1 MTRTLDTQVAVVGA
15 GPVGATVANFLGLYG
30 VDTVLIERC
39 PQVIDYPRAVGMDDE
54 CLRSFQAVGLADE
67 LAKDM
72 IQNVPLRFF
81 DARGRSFA
89 DVRPATREYGWS
101 RRNIFLQPACERVLR
116 RGLGR
121 FPCVQTLLGHD
132 AIRLHQDDL
141 GVELEV
147 LAPGDEHL
155 RIRARYVV
163 AADGGRSTIRDL
175 LGVPLE
181 GDTHPRKWVVI
192 ESDTDPLDA
201 PYTGLHCD
209 PARPYVS
216 IRLPH
221 DGRRWEFMLFPGEDS
236 EEMLKPGKVRELLAP
251 HVEDP
256 ARLNIIRARVYTH
269 HSRIAQRFTVGRV
282 CLAGDAA
289 HLMPPWAGQGLNT
302 GIRDATNVAW
312 KIAAV
317 IQKGADPGILASYD
331 AERRPHAQA
340 MIDLSTTLGRIL
352 IPTSRQVAAARDLA
366 FRSVVWAPT
375 VKTWILQM
383 RFKPMPR
390 YANGLVVSGERG
402 RNSPVGRMFVQPLV
416 EDAQGQAVR
425 LDDTLG
431 PWFTVIG
438 FGADPA
444 EHLTDAQRD
453 YLTQFGA
460 SLLKVTDSRAGRGQH
475 MATSPGT
482 QVIED
487 LEGHLREWFTR
498 HAARFAVIRPDRYV
512 AALADQTSLGAAINQ
527 LQILLEPSASGD
539 SHQEVAAPGASA
551 PSEQPQLCRA
561 HPRLPDS
568 IPGQRPAR
576 GTVTQRRAGHVR
588 RDYPRRGRARAPGQR
603 DR

>member
-1 MTRTLDTQVAVVGA
+1 LTRTLDTQVAVVGA

-30 VDTVLIERC
+30 VETVLIERC
-39 PQVIDYPRAVGMDDE
+39 EQVIDYPRAVGLDDE

-67 LAKDM
+67 LARDM

-81 DARGRSFA
+81 DARGRCFA

-116 RGLGR
+116 GGLRR
-121 FPCVQTLLGHD
+121 FPGVQTLLGHD
-132 AIRLHQDDL
+132 AVRLHQDDL
-141 GVELEV
+141 GVELGV
-147 LAPGDEHL
+147 LAPGNGHL
-155 RIRARYVV
+155 RIRAQYVV
-163 AADGGRSTIRDL
+163 AADGGRSTVRDL

-256 ARLNIIRARVYTH
+256 TRLNIIRARVYTH

-282 CLAGDAA
+282 CLVGDAA

-352 IPTSRQVAAARDLA
+352 SPTSRRVATARDLA
-366 FRSVVWAPT
+366 FRSIGWAPA

-390 YANGLVVSGERG
+390 YTDGLVVSDQGG
-402 RNSPVGRMFVQPLV
+402 RKSPVGRMFVQPLV
-416 EDAQGQAVR
+416 ENAHGHCVR

-431 PWFTVIG
+431 SWFAVVG

-444 EHLTDAQRD
+444 EHLSDAQRD
-453 YLTQFGA
+453 YLIRLGA
-460 SLLKVTDSRAGRGQH
+460 SLVKVTDSRAGRGRH
-475 MATSPGT
+475 ALTHPET

-487 LEGHLREWFTR
+487 LEGHLRQWFTQ
-498 HAARFAVIRPDRYV
+498 HATRFAVIRPDRYV
-512 AALADQTSLGAAINQ
+512 AAQADETSLDPAITQ
-527 LQILLEPSASGD
+527 LRGLLEP
-539 SHQEVAAPGASA
+539 GAT
-551 PSEQPQLCRA
+551 
-561 HPRLPDS
+561 
-568 IPGQRPAR
+568 GR
-576 GTVTQRRAGHVR
+576 G
-588 RDYPRRGRARAPGQR
+588 
-603 DR
+603 

>member
-1 MTRTLDTQVAVVGA
+1 MVGA

-30 VDTVLIERC
+30 VDTVLIERSLEI
-39 PQVIDYPRAVGMDDE
+39 IDYPRAVGMDDE
-54 CLRSFQAVGLADE
+54 CLRSFQAVGLGDE
-67 LAKDM
+67 LARDM

-81 DARGRSFA
+81 DARGRCFA

-121 FPCVQTLLGHD
+121 FASVQTLLGHD
-132 AIRLHQDDL
+132 VVRLRQDDL
-141 GVELEV
+141 GVELGV
-147 LAPGDEHL
+147 LAPGNEHL
-155 RIRARYVV
+155 RIRADYVV
-163 AADGGRSTIRDL
+163 AADGGRSTVRDL

-256 ARLNIIRARVYTH
+256 VRLNIIRARVYTH

-282 CLAGDAA
+282 CLVGDAA

-302 GIRDATNVAW
+302 GIRDAANVAW

-317 IQKGADPGILASYD
+317 TRKGADPGILASYD

-366 FRSVVWAPT
+366 FRSVVWAPA
-375 VKTWILQM
+375 VKAWILQM

-390 YANGLVVSGERG
+390 YTDGLVVPGERG
-402 RNSPVGRMFVQPLV
+402 RSSPVGRMFIQPLV
-416 EDAQGQAVR
+416 EDAQGHAVR
-425 LDDTLG
+425 LDDALG
-431 PWFTVIG
+431 SWFGVIG
-438 FGADPA
+438 FRADPA
-444 EHLTDAQRD
+444 EYLTDAQRD
-453 YLTQFGA
+453 YLTQLGA
-460 SLLKVTDSRAGRGQH
+460 SLIKVTDSRAGDGQH
-475 MATSPGT
+475 TTTHQGT
-482 QVIED
+482 QVVED

-498 HAARFAVIRPDRYV
+498 PATRFAVIRPDRYV
-512 AALADQTSLGAAINQ
+512 AAHADETSLGAAINR
-527 LQILLEPSASGD
+527 LRGLLEPG
-539 SHQEVAAPGASA
+539 
-551 PSEQPQLCRA
+551 
-561 HPRLPDS
+561 
-568 IPGQRPAR
+568 
-576 GTVTQRRAGHVR
+576 AGHE
-588 RDYPRRGRARAPGQR
+588 AHAPNG
-603 DR
+603 

>member
-1 MTRTLDTQVAVVGA
+1 LTRTLDTQVAVVGA

-30 VDTVLIERC
+30 VETVLIERC

-54 CLRSFQAVGLADE
+54 CLRSFQAVGLAGE
-67 LAKDM
+67 LARDM

-81 DARGRSFA
+81 DARGHCFA

-116 RGLGR
+116 SGLGR
-121 FPCVQTLLGHD
+121 FPSVQTLLGHD
-132 AIRLHQDDL
+132 VIRLRQDDL

-155 RIRARYVV
+155 RIRAEYVV
-163 AADGGRSTIRDL
+163 AADGGRSTVRDL

-192 ESDTDPLDA
+192 ESETDPLDA

-221 DGRRWEFMLFPGEDS
+221 GGRRWEFMLFPGEDN
-236 EEMLKPGKVRELLAP
+236 EEMLKPGKVRELLKP
-251 HVEDP
+251 HVTDP

-269 HSRIAQRFTVGRV
+269 HSRIARRFTVGRV

-289 HLMPPWAGQGLNT
+289 HLMPPWAGQGMNT

-317 IQKGADPGILASYD
+317 ISKRADPGILASYD
-331 AERRPHAQA
+331 TERRPHAQA

-352 IPTSRQVAAARDLA
+352 SPTSRQVAAARDLA
-366 FRSVVWAPT
+366 FRSVVWAPA

-390 YANGLVVSGERG
+390 YTDGLVVSGEDG

-416 EDAQGQAVR
+416 ETAHRQAVR

-431 PWFTVIG
+431 SWFAVLG
-438 FGADPA
+438 FGVDPA
-444 EHLTDAQRD
+444 EYLTDAERD
-453 YLTQFGA
+453 YLIRLGA
-460 SLLKVTDSRAGRGQH
+460 TLIKAIDSRAGRCQR
-475 MATSPGT
+475 TDTRQGT

-498 HAARFAVIRPDRYV
+498 YGTRFAVIRPDRYV
-512 AALADQTSLGAAINQ
+512 AAVADETSLGAVVSQ
-527 LQILLEPSASGD
+527 LRTSLEP
-539 SHQEVAAPGASA
+539 GA
-551 PSEQPQLCRA
+551 
-561 HPRLPDS
+561 
-568 IPGQRPAR
+568 G
-576 GTVTQRRAGHVR
+576 
-588 RDYPRRGRARAPGQR
+588 RGRF
-603 DR
+603 

>member
-1 MTRTLDTQVAVVGA
+1 LTSTLDTQIAVVGA
-15 GPVGATVANFLGLYG
+15 GPVGATVANFLGMYG
-30 VDTVLIERC
+30 VDTLLIERC
-39 PQVIDYPRAVGMDDE
+39 PQIIDYPRAVGMDDE

-67 LAKDM
+67 LAGDM

-81 DARGRSFA
+81 DARGRCFA
-89 DVRPATREYGWS
+89 DVRPVTREYGWS
-101 RRNIFLQPACERVLR
+101 RRNIFMQPACERVLR

-121 FPCVQTLLGHD
+121 FPNVQTLLGHD

-141 GVELEV
+141 GVELGV
-147 LAPGDEHL
+147 LAPDDERL
-155 RIRARYVV
+155 RIRAEYVV
-163 AADGGRSTIRDL
+163 AADGGRSTVRDL

-221 DGRRWEFMLFPGEDS
+221 GCRRWEFMLFPGEDS
-236 EEMLKPGKVRELLAP
+236 EEMLKPGKVRELLAR
-251 HVEDP
+251 HVTDP

-269 HSRIAQRFTVGRV
+269 HSRIARRFTVGRV

-317 IQKGADPGILASYD
+317 VTKGADPGILASYD
-331 AERRPHAQA
+331 TERRPHAQA
-340 MIDLSTTLGRIL
+340 MIDLSTTLGHIL
-352 IPTSRQVAAARDLA
+352 SPTDRRVAAARDLA
-366 FRSVVWAPT
+366 FRSIVRAPVVKNW
-375 VKTWILQM
+375 VLQM

-390 YANGLVVSGERG
+390 YTDGLVVSGERG
-402 RNSPVGRMFVQPLV
+402 RNSPVGRMFAQPLV
-416 EDAQGQAVR
+416 ENGHGQAVR

-431 PWFTVIG
+431 SWFAVIG
-438 FGADPA
+438 FRADPA

-453 YLTQFGA
+453 YLTGLGA
-460 SLLKVTDSRAGRGQH
+460 SLVKVIDSRAGRGQRTAAH
-475 MATSPGT
+475 PGT

-487 LEGHLREWFTR
+487 LEGHLRDWFTG
-498 HAARFAVIRPDRYV
+498 HATRFVVIRPDRYV
-512 AALADQTSLGAAINQ
+512 AAHADETSLGAAINR
-527 LQILLEPSASGD
+527 LRGLLEPGAAGRESA
-539 SHQEVAAPGASA
+539 
-551 PSEQPQLCRA
+551 
-561 HPRLPDS
+561 
-568 IPGQRPAR
+568 
-576 GTVTQRRAGHVR
+576 
-588 RDYPRRGRARAPGQR
+588 GR
-603 DR
+603 

>member
-30 VDTVLIERC
+30 VETVLIERC
-39 PQVIDYPRAVGMDDE
+39 PQVIDYPRAVGLDDE
-54 CLRSFQAVGLADE
+54 CLRSFQAVGLAGE
-67 LAKDM
+67 LARDM

-81 DARGRSFA
+81 DARGRCFA

-121 FPCVQTLLGHD
+121 FPSVQTLLGHD

-141 GVELEV
+141 GVELGV

-155 RIRARYVV
+155 RIRAQYVV
-163 AADGGRSTIRDL
+163 AADGGRSTVRDL

-181 GDTHPRKWVVI
+181 GGTHPRKWVVI

-236 EEMLKPGKVRELLAP
+236 EEMLKPGQVRELLAP

-269 HSRIAQRFTVGRV
+269 HSRIARRFTVGRV

-289 HLMPPWAGQGLNT
+289 HLMPPWAGQGMNT

-317 IQKGADPGILASYD
+317 INQGADPSILASYD
-331 AERRPHAQA
+331 TERRPHAQA

-352 IPTSRQVAAARDLA
+352 SPTDRRVAAARDLA
-366 FRSVVWAPT
+366 FRSIARAPA
-375 VKTWILQM
+375 VKNWILQM

-390 YANGLVVSGERG
+390 YAGGLVTPGERG
-402 RNSPVGRMFVQPLV
+402 RNSPVGRMFIQPLV
-416 EDAQGQAVR
+416 EDPHGRTRR

-431 PWFTVIG
+431 PWFAVLG

-444 EHLTDAQRD
+444 GHLTDAQRD
-453 YLTQFGA
+453 YLNRLGA
-460 SLLKVTDSRAGRGQH
+460 SLIKVTDSRAGQSRRTAAHQ
-475 MATSPGT
+475 GT

-487 LEGHLREWFTR
+487 LEGHLREWFTK
-498 HAARFAVIRPDRYV
+498 HATRFAVIRPDRYV
-512 AALADQTSLGAAINQ
+512 AAHADETSLGAAIDQ
-527 LQILLEPSASGD
+527 LRGLLEPGAAGGETPQ
-539 SHQEVAAPGASA
+539 QEAAP
-551 PSEQPQLCRA
+551 
-561 HPRLPDS
+561 
-568 IPGQRPAR
+568 
-576 GTVTQRRAGHVR
+576 
-588 RDYPRRGRARAPGQR
+588 
-603 DR
+603 

>member
-30 VDTVLIERC
+30 VETVLIERC
-39 PQVIDYPRAVGMDDE
+39 PQIVDYPRAVGMDDE

-67 LAKDM
+67 LARDM

-81 DARGRSFA
+81 DARGRCFA

-121 FPCVQTLLGHD
+121 FPSVQTLLGHD
-132 AIRLHQDDL
+132 AVRLRQDDR
-141 GVELEV
+141 GAELEV

-155 RIRARYVV
+155 RIRAEYVV
-163 AADGGRSTIRDL
+163 AADGGRSTVRDL

-221 DGRRWEFMLFPGEDS
+221 DCRRWEFMLFPGEDG

-256 ARLNIIRARVYTH
+256 ARLNIVRARVYTH

-282 CLAGDAA
+282 CLVGDAA

-302 GIRDATNVAW
+302 GIRDATNIAW

-317 IQKGADPGILASYD
+317 ISKGADPDILASYD

-340 MIDLSTTLGRIL
+340 MIDLSSTLGRIL
-352 IPTSRQVAAARDLA
+352 SPTNRQVAAARDLA
-366 FRSVVWAPT
+366 FRSIVWAPA
-375 VKTWILQM
+375 VKAWILQM

-390 YANGLVVSGERG
+390 YTGGLVVQGEGDRD
-402 RNSPVGRMFVQPLV
+402 SPVGRMFIQPV
-416 EDAQGQAVR
+416 IEDAHGHDVR
-425 LDDTLG
+425 LDDVLG
-431 PWFTVIG
+431 SWFAVIG

-444 EHLTDAQRD
+444 GHLTGAQRD
-453 YLTQFGA
+453 YLTQLGA
-460 SLLKVTDSRAGRGQH
+460 SLVKVTDSRAGRGQR
-475 MATSPGT
+475 AVAYPGT
-482 QVIED
+482 QAIED

-498 HAARFAVIRPDRYV
+498 HATRFAVIRPDRYV
-512 AALADQTSLGAAINQ
+512 TALADETSLGAAINQ
-527 LQILLEPSASGD
+527 LRRLLG
-539 SHQEVAAPGASA
+539 G
-551 PSEQPQLCRA
+551 C
-561 HPRLPDS
+561 
-568 IPGQRPAR
+568 
-576 GTVTQRRAGHVR
+576 
-588 RDYPRRGRARAPGQR
+588 
-603 DR
+603 

>member
-1 MTRTLDTQVAVVGA
+1 LTRTLDTQVAVVGA

-30 VDTVLIERC
+30 VETVLIERC

-54 CLRSFQAVGLADE
+54 CLRSFQAVGLAGE
-67 LAKDM
+67 LARDM

-81 DARGRSFA
+81 DARGRCFA
-89 DVRPATREYGWS
+89 DVRPATREYGWT

-116 RGLGR
+116 SGLGR
-121 FPCVQTLLGHD
+121 FPFVQTLLGHD
-132 AIRLHQDDL
+132 VIRLRQDDF

-155 RIRARYVV
+155 RIRAEYVV
-163 AADGGRSTIRDL
+163 AADGGRSTVRDL

-181 GDTHPRKWVVI
+181 GDTHPRKWAVI
-192 ESDTDPLDA
+192 ECDTDPLDA

-216 IRLPH
+216 SRLPH
-221 DGRRWEFMLFPGEDS
+221 GCRRWEFMLFPGEDDA
-236 EEMLKPGKVRELLAP
+236 EMLKPGKVRELLAR
-251 HVEDP
+251 HVKDP

-269 HSRIAQRFTVGRV
+269 HSRIARRFTVGRV

-302 GIRDATNVAW
+302 GIRDATNIAW

-317 IQKGADPGILASYD
+317 VSERADPGILASYD
-331 AERRPHAQA
+331 TERRPHAQA

-352 IPTSRQVAAARDLA
+352 SPTSRQVAAARDLA
-366 FRSVVWAPT
+366 FRSVVWAPA

-390 YANGLVVSGERG
+390 YTDGLVVSGDRG

-416 EDAQGQAVR
+416 ETAHGQAVR

-431 PWFTVIG
+431 SWFAVLG
-438 FGADPA
+438 FGVDPA
-444 EHLTDAQRD
+444 EHLADAERD
-453 YLTQFGA
+453 YLTRLGA
-460 SLLKVTDSRAGRGQH
+460 TLIKAIDSRADRCQRTDTH
-475 MATSPGT
+475 QGT

-498 HAARFAVIRPDRYV
+498 YGTRFAVIRPDRYV
-512 AALADQTSLGAAINQ
+512 AALADEASLGTVVSRLRTSL
-527 LQILLEPSASGD
+527 E
-539 SHQEVAAPGASA
+539 PGA
-551 PSEQPQLCRA
+551 
-561 HPRLPDS
+561 
-568 IPGQRPAR
+568 GQR
-576 GTVTQRRAGHVR
+576 
-588 RDYPRRGRARAPGQR
+588 
-603 DR
+603 

>member
-1 MTRTLDTQVAVVGA
+1 
-15 GPVGATVANFLGLYG
+15 VGATVANFLGMYG
-30 VDTVLIERC
+30 VDTMLIERC
-39 PQVIDYPRAVGMDDE
+39 PQIIDYPRAVGMDDE

-81 DARGRSFA
+81 DARGRCFA
-89 DVRPATREYGWS
+89 DVRPATREYGWF

-116 RGLGR
+116 HGLTR
-121 FPCVQTLLGHD
+121 FPSVQTLLGHD
-132 AIRLHQDDL
+132 AVRLHQDDL

-155 RIRARYVV
+155 RIRAAYVV
-163 AADGGRSTIRDL
+163 AADGGRSTIREL
-175 LGVPLE
+175 LGVPLA
-181 GDTHPRKWVVI
+181 GSTHPRKWVVI
-192 ESDTDPLDA
+192 ECDTDPLDA

-221 DGRRWEFMLFPGEDS
+221 DHRRWEFMLFPGEDS
-236 EEMLKPGKVRELLAP
+236 EEMLKPGKLRELLAR

-256 ARLNIIRARVYTH
+256 VRLNIIRARVYTH

-317 IQKGADPGILASYD
+317 IRQRADPSILATYD

-340 MIDLSTTLGRIL
+340 MVDLSTTLGRIL
-352 IPTSRQVAAARDLA
+352 SPTDRRVAAARDLA
-366 FRSVVWAPT
+366 FRSIARTPA
-375 VKTWILQM
+375 VKNWVLQM

-390 YANGLVVSGERG
+390 YVNGLVISGAHG
-402 RNSPVGRMFVQPLV
+402 RNSPLGRMFIQPLV
-416 EDAQGQAVR
+416 ETAHGRTMR

-431 PWFTVIG
+431 PWFAVLG

-444 EHLTDAQRD
+444 EHLTDAQLD
-453 YLTQFGA
+453 YLTQLGA
-460 SLLKVTDSRAGRGQH
+460 SLIKVTDSRAGRGRRR
-475 MATSPGT
+475 ATHQGT

-487 LEGHLREWFTR
+487 FEGHLREWFAQDATR
-498 HAARFAVIRPDRYV
+498 FVVIRPDRYV
-512 AALADQTSLGAAINQ
+512 AAHADETSLGAAIDR
-527 LQILLEPSASGD
+527 LRGLLESGAT
-539 SHQEVAAPGASA
+539 E
-551 PSEQPQLCRA
+551 
-561 HPRLPDS
+561 
-568 IPGQRPAR
+568 AR
-576 GTVTQRRAGHVR
+576 K
-588 RDYPRRGRARAPGQR
+588 
-603 DR
+603 

>member
-30 VDTVLIERC
+30 VETVLIERC
-39 PQVIDYPRAVGMDDE
+39 PEIIDYPRAVGMDDE

-81 DARGRSFA
+81 DARGRCFA

-101 RRNIFLQPACERVLR
+101 RRNIFLQPVCERVLR

-121 FPCVQTLLGHD
+121 FASVQTLLGHD
-132 AIRLHQDDL
+132 AVRLHQDDL

-147 LAPGDEHL
+147 LAPGYEHL
-155 RIRARYVV
+155 RIRAQYVI
-163 AADGGRSTIRDL
+163 AADGGRSTVRDL

-236 EEMLKPGKVRELLAP
+236 EEMLKPDKVRELLKP
-251 HVEDP
+251 HVADP

-282 CLAGDAA
+282 CLLGDAA

-317 IQKGADPGILASYD
+317 ITKGAGPGILASYD
-331 AERRPHAQA
+331 AERRLHAQA

-352 IPTSRQVAAARDLA
+352 SPTSRQVAAARDLA
-366 FRSVVWAPT
+366 FRSIMWAPA
-375 VKTWILQM
+375 VKSWILEM

-390 YANGLVVSGERG
+390 YTDGLVVSGERG
-402 RNSPVGRMFVQPLV
+402 RNSPVGRMFAQPLV

-425 LDDTLG
+425 LDDVLG
-431 PWFTVIG
+431 SWFAVIG
-438 FGADPA
+438 FRADPA
-444 EHLTDAQRD
+444 GHLTDAQRD
-453 YLTQFGA
+453 YLARLGA
-460 SLLKVTDSRAGRGQH
+460 SLIKVTDSRAGRGRQPAVH
-475 MATSPGT
+475 PGT

-487 LEGHLREWFTR
+487 FEGHLREWFTQ
-498 HAARFAVIRPDRYV
+498 HKTRFAVIRPDRYV
-512 AALADQTSLGAAINQ
+512 AAHADETSLGAAVTQ
-527 LQILLEPSASGD
+527 LQNLL
-539 SHQEVAAPGASA
+539 
-551 PSEQPQLCRA
+551 
-561 HPRLPDS
+561 
-568 IPGQRPAR
+568 
-576 GTVTQRRAGHVR
+576 
-588 RDYPRRGRARAPGQR
+588 GRSTA
-603 DR
+603 DRNQDKK

>member
-1 MTRTLDTQVAVVGA
+1 LTRTVDTQVAVVGA
-15 GPVGATVANFLGLYG
+15 GPAGATVANFLGLYG
-30 VDTVLIERC
+30 VETVLIERC

-54 CLRSFQAVGLADE
+54 CLRSFQAVGLADKM
-67 LAKDM
+67 AGDM

-81 DARGRSFA
+81 DARDRCFA
-89 DVRPATREYGWS
+89 DIRPVTREYGWS

-121 FPCVQTLLGHD
+121 FPSVQTLLGHD
-132 AIRLHQDDL
+132 AVRLDQDDL
-141 GVELEV
+141 GVELGV
-147 LAPGDEHL
+147 LAPGNEHL
-155 RIRARYVV
+155 RVRARYVV
-163 AADGGRSTIRDL
+163 AADGGRSTVRDL

-256 ARLNIIRARVYTH
+256 TRLNIIRARVYTH

-282 CLAGDAA
+282 CLVGDAA

-312 KIAAV
+312 KLAAV
-317 IQKGADPGILASYD
+317 IRKGADPSILASYD

-340 MIDLSTTLGRIL
+340 MIDLSTMLGRIL
-352 IPTSRQVAAARDLA
+352 SPTSRQLATARDLA
-366 FRSVVWAPT
+366 FQSIVWAPA
-375 VKTWILQM
+375 VKSWILQM

-390 YANGLVVSGERG
+390 YTRGLVVSDGG
-402 RNSPVGRMFVQPLV
+402 RRKSPVGRMFVQPLV
-416 EDAQGQAVR
+416 ENAHGQCVR

-431 PWFTVIG
+431 PWFAVVG

-444 EHLTDAQRD
+444 EHLCEAQRD
-453 YLTQFGA
+453 YLVRLGA
-460 SLLKVTDSRAGRGQH
+460 SLVKVTDSRAGRGRAAVAH
-475 MATSPGT
+475 PET

-487 LEGHLREWFTR
+487 LEGHLRQWFTQ
-498 HAARFAVIRPDRYV
+498 HATRFAVIRPDRYV
-512 AALADQTSLGAAINQ
+512 AAQADEDSLDPAITA
-527 LQILLEPSASGD
+527 LRGLLGPSATG
-539 SHQEVAAPGASA
+539 
-551 PSEQPQLCRA
+551 
-561 HPRLPDS
+561 
-568 IPGQRPAR
+568 
-576 GTVTQRRAGHVR
+576 
-588 RDYPRRGRARAPGQR
+588 
-603 DR
+603 

>member
-1 MTRTLDTQVAVVGA
+1 LTRTLDIQVAVVGA

-30 VDTVLIERC
+30 VETVLIERS

-67 LAKDM
+67 LAGDM

-81 DARGRSFA
+81 DARGRCFA

-121 FPCVQTLLGHD
+121 FASVQTLLGHD
-132 AIRLHQDDL
+132 AVRLRQDHL
-141 GVELEV
+141 GVELGV
-147 LAPGDEHL
+147 LAPGDEQL
-155 RIRARYVV
+155 RIRAQYVV
-163 AADGGRSTIRDL
+163 AADGGRSTVRDL

-269 HSRIAQRFTVGRV
+269 HSRIARRFTVGRV
-282 CLAGDAA
+282 CLVGDAA

-317 IQKGADPGILASYD
+317 TQKGADPGILASYD

-352 IPTSRQVAAARDLA
+352 SPTSRQVAAARDLA
-366 FRSVVWAPT
+366 FRSIVWAPA

-390 YANGLVVSGERG
+390 YTDGLVVSDERG

-416 EDAQGQAVR
+416 EDAQGHAVR

-431 PWFTVIG
+431 SWFGVIG
-438 FGADPA
+438 FCADPA

-453 YLTQFGA
+453 YLTQLGA
-460 SLLKVTDSRAGRGQH
+460 SLIKVTDSRAGRGQRTTTH
-475 MATSPGT
+475 QGT

-487 LEGHLREWFTR
+487 LEGHLREWFTQ
-498 HAARFAVIRPDRYV
+498 HATRFAVIRPDRYV
-512 AALADQTSLGAAINQ
+512 AAHADETSLGAAINR
-527 LQILLEPSASGD
+527 LRGLLEPVD
-539 SHQEVAAPGASA
+539 P
-551 PSEQPQLCRA
+551 C
-561 HPRLPDS
+561 
-568 IPGQRPAR
+568 
-576 GTVTQRRAGHVR
+576 
-588 RDYPRRGRARAPGQR
+588 
-603 DR
+603 